1 MRRVAGCAGVLA
13 MCLAGCGSA
22 EDAGLVLPTASGA
35 EAAMSAPATESAASE
50 ESAVQPSPPA
60 PQSPETPSMAERDPY
75 GVGRALGGHMTDD
88 YKTNPELERCA
99 ADTACPVHAE
109 AFYFVE
115 LEKIRMDEGPIREH
129 IEHADALYARA
140 DEFLDTFDILR
151 DLDFSDDNLDQMMQV
166 GDCIMSGTGCEGS
179 LVEAQAARG
188 EFDSYRAFM
197 QQSEAREQEILEKI
211 GQAKAAHQTAILD
224 LAREASVQGSP
235 SAHVT
240 LADAYAVG
248 DGVERSDALAVDHMI
263 AAADAG
269 SPIGQYKLAQM
280 IAVGRAGPTHDVDA
294 LLRDS
299 YSRGLTMAGHIL
311 LMRQRERGAVDAQ
324 LEAAMEADRAIFP
337 AITERTIGM
346 WKVHPE
352 KPDTYPGSPGVE
364 FAE

>member
-1 MRRVAGCAGVLA
+1 MVI
-13 MCLAGCGSA
+13 LAGCGEA
-22 EDAGLVLPTASGA
+22 EQVGTAEAPSLKAVA
-35 EAAMSAPATESAASE
+35 EAADVPATESAAPAG
-50 ESAVQPSPPA
+50 SAAPGHQPPEATAPA
-60 PQSPETPSMAERDPY
+60 SMAERDPY

-88 YKTNPELERCA
+88 YKSNPELERCA
-99 ADTACPVHAE
+99 ADMACPVHAE

-115 LEKIRMDEGPIREH
+115 LEKIRMDEGPMREH

-140 DEFLDTFDILR
+140 DELLDTFDILG
-151 DLDFSDDNLDQMMQV
+151 DLDFSDDNIDQMMQV
-166 GDCIMSGTGCEGS
+166 RDCIISGTGCEGS

-188 EFDSYRAFM
+188 EFDDYRAFLR
-197 QQSEAREQEILEKI
+197 QSEAREQEILEEI
-211 GQAKAAHQTAILD
+211 SRAEDAHQSAILD

-248 DGVERSDALAVDHMI
+248 HGVERSDALAVDHMI

-269 SPIGQYKLAQM
+269 SPIGQFKLAQM
-280 IAVGRAGPTHDVDA
+280 IEVGRAGPTHDVDA

-311 LMRQRERGAVDAQ
+311 LLRQRERGAVDPQ
-324 LEAAMEADRAIFP
+324 LEAAMEADRAQFP
-337 AITERTIGM
+337 AVTDRTISM

-352 KPDTYPGSPGVE
+352 KPDTYPGSPGAE